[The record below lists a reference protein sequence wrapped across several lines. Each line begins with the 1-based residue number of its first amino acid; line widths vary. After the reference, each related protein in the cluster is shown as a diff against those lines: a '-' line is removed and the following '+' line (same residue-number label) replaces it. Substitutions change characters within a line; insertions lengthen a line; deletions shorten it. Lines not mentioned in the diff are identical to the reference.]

1 MDEQIKQQL
10 GAIPTNTYLRVWGK
24 FNAYTS
30 NATCEQG
37 LLKSI
42 DWANGTM
49 VLHSTTYDRD
59 DTVQLDKIQSIEDHH
74 TGSGASGP
82 VQTPDLRQVGN
93 DWYRGD
99 QKIE

>member
-1 MDEQIKQQL
+1 
-10 GAIPTNTYLRVWGK
+10 
-24 FNAYTS
+24 
-30 NATCEQG
+30 
-37 LLKSI
+37 
-42 DWANGTM
+42 M
-49 VLHSTTYDRD
+49 VLHSTTYDKDR
-59 DTVQLDKIQSIEDHH
+59 TVPLDKIQSIEDHH